1 MAHGA
6 WSPDAGPPY
15 VKHITMWSDSRCV
28 DHTGPAN
35 NVRRILGLRTSW
47 HGHKWNTNS
56 YMSEMNSVQLRFLSR
71 NSNRSTRAFYL
82 YIYNREHILLI
93 GRTHSTFLLE
103 ITFFSRN
110 SNRSSRAFY

>member
-1 MAHGA
+1 MYAPVCIRYYDRSMAHGA

-71 NSNRSTRAFYL
+71 NSNRSTRLFYL
-82 YIYNREHILLI
+82 YIHI
-93 GRTHSTFLLE
+93 
-103 ITFFSRN
+103 
-110 SNRSSRAFY
+110 Y